1 MLEFPQSLIPMPA
14 TVKAQPMQSPIFKEL
29 EEKVRSKKN
38 DVAVASPQVEVDTKN
53 ATRSEDP
60 PEESKNNNVSESIE
74 VDISIEAN
82 NAETEASLN
91 LTSEEKDDDGLPFD
105 KNVTVEYLTGSYTLK
120 ELKNYLQK
128 LGNSNVSGKKA
139 DMAQRIL
146 SQMNS

>member
-1 MLEFPQSLIPMPA
+1 M
-14 TVKAQPMQSPIFKEL
+14 
-29 EEKVRSKKN
+29 
-38 DVAVASPQVEVDTKN
+38 
-53 ATRSEDP
+53 
-60 PEESKNNNVSESIE
+60 SESIE